1 MIRDD
6 ILIDIGT
13 FLIKAWSGKDALVK
27 IAKSPRINYEK
38 AVVSIPNLDVFSGEE
53 FSRYRQWRV
62 ACWILA
68 MRFKYSSKYLSDDI
82 AFGHVLNTIEQKRVT
97 MLGLNEWGGMRNELL
112 YDEAV
117 SWQDKPLV
125 NSLYGIHRR
134 VVAFSQYFL
143 TGYIKG
149 DLDGF
154 DLTKVEEACRI
165 ADKIVDEAIKNN
177 HGTEW
182 VEKQV
187 PKVLEA
193 LGTNPLLSIPV
204 PFARVRIGVKLKDEE
219 VYFALRRLLK
229 LKEQEGEDGSGR
241 LNESIKS
248 IMDGRDVK
256 KEYEMVKR
264 MSAVA
269 GRREEVNIAKA
280 LDIPESSDDTIVQD
294 TDLINRLKMMLR
306 NWKKGM
312 VEYYATSGDE
322 LDVDVLLAHTGR
334 PFINEQNLKIKS
346 RLMLLLDH
354 SSSIASD
361 EYEYK
366 RAFMALCKVLDYL
379 GINFVALAF
388 NTSKGKAKCWVI
400 KGNDEHWSKSC
411 ERRLQG
417 IKASGGTPLAEV
429 YDRIEPLVKTFKP
442 DIFMTFSD
450 GEPNDPAATKEAIR
464 RFKGMNIKM
473 ISFGISNNTARALSI
488 TQNLKYLGYDRC
500 VAISRIQDMP
510 KKVLMLLTV

>member
-6 ILIDIGT
+6 VLIDIGT
-13 FLIKAWSGKDALVK
+13 FLIKAWSSKNAVVK
-27 IAKSPRINYEK
+27 ISKNPRINYEK
-38 AVVSIPNLDVFSGEE
+38 SIVSIPNLDTFSGEE

-68 MRFKYSSKYLSDDI
+68 MRLKYSTKYLSDDI
-82 AFGHVLNTIEQKRVT
+82 AYGHVLNTIEQKRVT
-97 MLGLNEWGGMRNELL
+97 LLGLREWSGMLNELL

-134 VVAFSQYFL
+134 VIAFSQYFL

-154 DLTKVEEACRI
+154 DLVKVENAANI
-165 ADKIVDEAIKNN
+165 ANKIVDEAIKNN
-177 HGTEW
+177 YGTEW

-187 PKVLEA
+187 PKVLDA
-193 LGTNPLLSIPV
+193 LGANPLLSIPI
-204 PFARVRIGVKLKDEE
+204 PFSRVRMGVKLSDEE
-219 VYFALRRLLK
+219 VYLALRRLLK
-229 LKEQEGEDGSGR
+229 LKDDTNDDLS
-241 LNESIKS
+241 NKAKS
-248 IMDGRDVK
+248 IMDGRDVR

-264 MSAVA
+264 MSVVA
-269 GRREEVNIAKA
+269 GKREEVNIAKA
-280 LDIPESSDDTIVQD
+280 LDVPELTDEIILQD
-294 TDLINRLKMMLR
+294 PDLVNRLKMMLR

-312 VEYYATSGDE
+312 VEYYAVNGDE
-322 LDVDVLLAHTGR
+322 LDVEMLLTQASK

-366 RAFMALCKVLDYL
+366 KAFMALCKVLDYL
-379 GINFVALAF
+379 GINFIALAF
-388 NTSKGKAKCWVI
+388 NTSKGKARCWVI
-400 KGNDEHWSKSC
+400 KGNDEHWGKAC
-411 ERRLQG
+411 ERRLQA

-429 YDRIEPLVKTFKP
+429 YERVEPIVKAFKP

-450 GEPNDPAATKEAIR
+450 GEPNDPSATKEVIK

-500 VAISRIQDMP
+500 VAVSRINDMP
-510 KKVLMLLTV
+510 KKVFMLLTV

>member
-6 ILIDIGT
+6 VLIDIGT
-13 FLIKAWSGKDALVK
+13 FLIKAWSSKNAVVK
-27 IAKSPRINYEK
+27 ISKNPRINYEK
-38 AVVSIPNLDVFSGEE
+38 SIVSIPNLDTFSGEE

-68 MRFKYSSKYLSDDI
+68 MRLKYSTKYLSDDI
-82 AFGHVLNTIEQKRVT
+82 AYGHVLNTIEQKRVT
-97 MLGLNEWGGMRNELL
+97 LLGLKEWSGMLNELL

-134 VVAFSQYFL
+134 VIAFSQYFL

-154 DLTKVEEACRI
+154 DLVKVENAANI
-165 ADKIVDEAIKNN
+165 ANKIVDEAIKNN
-177 HGTEW
+177 YGTEW

-187 PKVLEA
+187 PKVLDA
-193 LGTNPLLSIPV
+193 LGANPLLSIPI
-204 PFARVRIGVKLKDEE
+204 PFSRVRMGVKLSDEE
-219 VYFALRRLLK
+219 VYLALRRLLK
-229 LKEQEGEDGSGR
+229 LKDDTNDDLS
-241 LNESIKS
+241 NKAKS
-248 IMDGRDVK
+248 IMDGRDVR
-256 KEYEMVKR
+256 KEYEMIKR
-264 MSAVA
+264 MSAIA
-269 GRREEVNIAKA
+269 GKREEVNIAKA
-280 LDIPESSDDTIVQD
+280 LDVPELTDEIILQD
-294 TDLINRLKMMLR
+294 PDLVNRLKMMLR

-312 VEYYATSGDE
+312 VEYYASNGDE
-322 LDVDVLLAHTGR
+322 LDVEMLLTQASK
-334 PFINEQNLKIKS
+334 PFINEQSLKIKS

-366 RAFMALCKVLDYL
+366 KAFMALCKVLDYL
-379 GINFVALAF
+379 GINFIALAF
-388 NTSKGKAKCWVI
+388 NTSKGKARCWVI
-400 KGNDEHWSKSC
+400 KGNDEHWGKAC
-411 ERRLQG
+411 ERRLQA

-429 YDRIEPLVKTFKP
+429 YERVEPIVKAFKP

-450 GEPNDPAATKEAIR
+450 GEPNDPSATKEVIK

-500 VAISRIQDMP
+500 VAVSRINDMP
-510 KKVLMLLTV
+510 KKVFMLLTV

>member
-6 ILIDIGT
+6 VLIDIGT
-13 FLIKAWSGKDALVK
+13 FLIKAWSGKNAVVK
-27 IAKSPRINYEK
+27 ISKNPRIDYEK
-38 AVVSIPNLDVFSGEE
+38 SIVSIPNLDVFSGEE

-68 MRFKYSSKYLSDDI
+68 MRLKYSTKYLSDDI
-82 AFGHVLNTIEQKRVT
+82 AYGHVLNTLEQKRVT
-97 MLGLNEWGGMRNELL
+97 LLGLKEWSGMLNELL

-154 DLTKVEEACRI
+154 DLAKVENAANI
-165 ADKIVDEAIKNN
+165 ANKIVDEAIKNN
-177 HGTEW
+177 YGTEW

-187 PKVLEA
+187 PKVLDA
-193 LGTNPLLSIPV
+193 LGATPLLSIPI
-204 PFARVRIGVKLKDEE
+204 PFSRVRMGVKLKDEE
-219 VYFALRRLLK
+219 VYLALRRLLK
-229 LKEQEGEDGSGR
+229 LKDDTNDDMLS
-241 LNESIKS
+241 NKVKN
-248 IMDGRDVK
+248 IMDGRDVR
-256 KEYEMVKR
+256 KEYEMIKR
-264 MSAVA
+264 MSTVA
-269 GRREEVNIAKA
+269 GKREEVNIAKA
-280 LDIPESSDDTIVQD
+280 LDVPELTDEIILQD
-294 TDLINRLKMMLR
+294 PDLVNRLKMMLR

-312 VEYYATSGDE
+312 VEYYAASGDE
-322 LDVDVLLAHTGR
+322 LDVEMLLTNAGK

-366 RAFMALCKVLDYL
+366 KAFMALCKVLDYL
-379 GINFVALAF
+379 GINFIALAF
-388 NTSKGKAKCWVI
+388 NTSKGKARCWVI
-400 KGNDEHWSKSC
+400 KGNDEHWSKAC
-411 ERRLQG
+411 ERRLQA

-429 YDRIEPLVKTFKP
+429 YERIEPIVKAFKP

-450 GEPNDPAATKEAIR
+450 GEPNDPSATKEVIK

-473 ISFGISNNTARALSI
+473 ISFGISNNTSRALSI

-500 VAISRIQDMP
+500 VAVSRISDMP
-510 KKVLMLLTV
+510 KKVFMLLTV

>member
-6 ILIDIGT
+6 VLIDIGT
-13 FLIKAWSGKDALVK
+13 FLIKAWSSKNAVVK
-27 IAKSPRINYEK
+27 ISKNPRINYEK
-38 AVVSIPNLDVFSGEE
+38 SIVSIPNLDTFSGEE

-68 MRFKYSSKYLSDDI
+68 MRLKYSTKYLSDDI
-82 AFGHVLNTIEQKRVT
+82 AYGHVLNTIEQKRVT
-97 MLGLNEWGGMRNELL
+97 LLGLREWSGMLNELL

-134 VVAFSQYFL
+134 VIAFSQYFL

-154 DLTKVEEACRI
+154 DLVKVENAANI
-165 ADKIVDEAIKNN
+165 ANKIVDEAIKNN
-177 HGTEW
+177 YGTEW

-187 PKVLEA
+187 PKVLDA
-193 LGTNPLLSIPV
+193 LGANPLLSIPI
-204 PFARVRIGVKLKDEE
+204 PFSRVRMGVKLSDEE
-219 VYFALRRLLK
+219 VYLALRRLLK
-229 LKEQEGEDGSGR
+229 LKDDTNDDLS
-241 LNESIKS
+241 NKAKS
-248 IMDGRDVK
+248 IMDGRDVR

-264 MSAVA
+264 MSVVA
-269 GRREEVNIAKA
+269 GKREEVNIAKA
-280 LDIPESSDDTIVQD
+280 LDVPELTDEIILQD
-294 TDLINRLKMMLR
+294 PDLVNRLKMMLR

-312 VEYYATSGDE
+312 VEYYAVNGDE
-322 LDVDVLLAHTGR
+322 LDVEMLLTQASK

-366 RAFMALCKVLDYL
+366 KAFMALCKVLDYL
-379 GINFVALAF
+379 GINFIALAF
-388 NTSKGKAKCWVI
+388 NTSKGKARCWVI
-400 KGNDEHWSKSC
+400 KGNDEHWGKAC
-411 ERRLQG
+411 ERRLQA

-429 YDRIEPLVKTFKP
+429 YERVEPIVKAFKP

-450 GEPNDPAATKEAIR
+450 GEPNDPSATKEVIK

-473 ISFGISNNTARALSI
+473 ISFGISNNTSRALSI

-500 VAISRIQDMP
+500 VAVSRINDMP
-510 KKVLMLLTV
+510 KKVFMLLTV

>member
-13 FLIKAWSGKDALVK
+13 FLIKAWSGKNAIVK
-27 IAKSPRINYEK
+27 IAKNPKINYEK
-38 AVVSIPNLDVFSGEE
+38 SIVNISNLDAFSGDE

-68 MRFKYSSKYLSDDI
+68 MKFRYSSKYLSDDI
-82 AFGHVLNTIEQKRVT
+82 AYGHVLNTLEQKRVT
-97 MLGLNEWGGMRNELL
+97 LLGLKEWSGMLNELL

-134 VVAFSQYFL
+134 VIAFSQYFL

-154 DLTKVEEACRI
+154 DMVKVENAANI
-165 ADKIVDEAIKNN
+165 ANKIVDEAIKNGY
-177 HGTEW
+177 GTEW

-187 PKVLEA
+187 PKVLDA
-193 LGTNPLLSIPV
+193 LGANPLLSIPI
-204 PFARVRIGVKLKDEE
+204 PFARVRMGVKLKDED
-219 VYFALRRLLK
+219 VYLALRRLLK
-229 LKEQEGEDGSGR
+229 LKEDKEDA
-241 LNESIKS
+241 NNVIKS
-248 IMDGRDVK
+248 IIDGRNVR
-256 KEYEMVKR
+256 KEYDMVKR
-264 MSAVA
+264 MSAIA
-269 GRREEVNIAKA
+269 GKREEVNIAKA
-280 LDIPESSDDTIVQD
+280 LDVPELTDEVIQQD
-294 TDLINRLKMMLR
+294 ADLVNRLKIMLR

-312 VEYYATSGDE
+312 IEYYAASGDE
-322 LDVDVLLAHTGR
+322 LDVEMLLTQASR

-346 RLMLLLDH
+346 RLILLLDH

-379 GINFVALAF
+379 GINFIALAF
-388 NTSKGKAKCWVI
+388 NTSKGKARCWVI
-400 KGNDEHWSKSC
+400 KGNDEHWGKSC
-411 ERRLQG
+411 ERRLQA

-429 YDRIEPLVKTFKP
+429 YERIEPIVKAFKP

-450 GEPNDPAATKEAIR
+450 GEPNDPTATKGVIK
-464 RFKGMNIKM
+464 RFRSMNIKM
-473 ISFGISNNTARALSI
+473 ISFGISNNTSRALSI

-500 VAISRIQDMP
+500 VAVSRINDMP
-510 KKVLMLLTV
+510 KKVFMLLT

>member
-6 ILIDIGT
+6 VLIDIGT
-13 FLIKAWSGKDALVK
+13 FLIKAWSSKNAIVK
-27 IAKSPRINYEK
+27 IAKNPKINYEK
-38 AVVSIPNLDVFSGEE
+38 SIVNIPNLDAFSGDE

-68 MRFKYSSKYLSDDI
+68 MRLRYSTKHLSDDI
-82 AFGHVLNTIEQKRVT
+82 AYGHVLNTLEQKRVT
-97 MLGLNEWGGMRNELL
+97 LLGLKEWSGMLNELL

-134 VVAFSQYFL
+134 VIAFSQYFL

-154 DLTKVEEACRI
+154 DMVKVENAANI
-165 ADKIVDEAIKNN
+165 ANKIIDEAIKNGY
-177 HGTEW
+177 GTEW

-187 PKVLEA
+187 PKVLDA
-193 LGTNPLLSIPV
+193 LGANPLLSIPM
-204 PFARVRIGVKLKDEE
+204 PFARVRMGVKLKDED
-219 VYFALRRLLK
+219 VYLALRRLLK
-229 LKEQEGEDGSGR
+229 LKEDAEDSK
-241 LNESIKS
+241 NSVKS
-248 IMDGRDVK
+248 IIDGRDVR

-264 MSAVA
+264 MSTVA
-269 GRREEVNIAKA
+269 GKREEVNIAKA
-280 LDIPESSDDTIVQD
+280 LDVPELTDEVIQQD
-294 TDLINRLKMMLR
+294 ADLVNRLKIMLR

-312 VEYYATSGDE
+312 VEYYAASGDE
-322 LDVDVLLAHTGR
+322 LDVEMLLTQASR

-346 RLMLLLDH
+346 RLILLLDH

-361 EYEYK
+361 ECEYK

-379 GINFVALAF
+379 GINFIALAF
-388 NTSKGKAKCWVI
+388 NTSKGKARCWVI
-400 KGNDEHWSKSC
+400 KGNDEHWGKSC
-411 ERRLQG
+411 ERRLQA

-429 YDRIEPLVKTFKP
+429 YERIEPIVKAFKP

-450 GEPNDPAATKEAIR
+450 GEPNDPTTTKEVIK
-464 RFKGMNIKM
+464 RFRSMNIKM
-473 ISFGISNNTARALSI
+473 ISFGISNNTSRALSI

-500 VAISRIQDMP
+500 VAVSRINDMP
-510 KKVLMLLTV
+510 KKVFMLLT

>member
-6 ILIDIGT
+6 VLIDIGT
-13 FLIKAWSGKDALVK
+13 FLIKAWSSKNAVVK
-27 IAKSPRINYEK
+27 ISKNPRINYEK
-38 AVVSIPNLDVFSGEE
+38 SIVSIPNLDTFSGEE

-68 MRFKYSSKYLSDDI
+68 MRLKYSTKYLSDDI
-82 AFGHVLNTIEQKRVT
+82 AYGHVLNTIEQKRVT
-97 MLGLNEWGGMRNELL
+97 LLGLKEWSGMLNELL

-134 VVAFSQYFL
+134 VIAFSQYFL

-154 DLTKVEEACRI
+154 DLVKVENAANI
-165 ADKIVDEAIKNN
+165 ANKIVDEAIKNN
-177 HGTEW
+177 YGTEW

-187 PKVLEA
+187 PKVLDA
-193 LGTNPLLSIPV
+193 LGANPLLSIPI
-204 PFARVRIGVKLKDEE
+204 PFSRVRMGVKLSDEE
-219 VYFALRRLLK
+219 VYLALRRLLK
-229 LKEQEGEDGSGR
+229 LKDDTNDDLS
-241 LNESIKS
+241 NKAKS
-248 IMDGRDVK
+248 IMDGRDVR

-264 MSAVA
+264 MSVVA
-269 GRREEVNIAKA
+269 GKREEVNIAKA
-280 LDIPESSDDTIVQD
+280 LDVPELTDEIILQD
-294 TDLINRLKMMLR
+294 PDLVNRLKMMLR

-312 VEYYATSGDE
+312 VEYYASNGDE
-322 LDVDVLLAHTGR
+322 LDVEMLLTQASK
-334 PFINEQNLKIKS
+334 PFINEQSLKIKS

-366 RAFMALCKVLDYL
+366 KAFMALCKVLDYL
-379 GINFVALAF
+379 GINFIALAF
-388 NTSKGKAKCWVI
+388 NTSKGKARCWVI
-400 KGNDEHWSKSC
+400 KGNDEHWGKAC
-411 ERRLQG
+411 ERRLQA

-429 YDRIEPLVKTFKP
+429 YERVEPIVKAFKP

-450 GEPNDPAATKEAIR
+450 GEPNDPSATKEVIK

-500 VAISRIQDMP
+500 VAVSRINDMP
-510 KKVLMLLTV
+510 KKVFMLLTV